1 MELVKRFSTITFSIV
16 IMAVGVYFFKFPNN
30 FCFGGVTGAATVI
43 AAVTPM
49 SAGDFTTAANLL
61 LLILAFFAVD
71 RRFAIDT
78 AYASVLL
85 SGLLMLLE
93 HMVPLSAPLSTQPLL
108 ELVFAIVLPAIGSAL
123 LFNIGASSGG
133 TDVLA
138 MMLKKHTQIKDTGI
152 ALLLCDLI
160 MVVAACFVFDI
171 QTALY
176 SFVGLVLKSMVIDNI
191 IQTITLCKAI
201 TVICND
207 PNPICVFIMKE
218 LHKGATVVSGY
229 GAYSHDLKYIVFTT
243 LTRRQALQ
251 LRLYIHREHMD
262 AFISASDTNEVF
274 GKGFSKV

>member
-133 TDVLA
+133 TDE
-138 MMLKKHTQIKDTGI
+138 IG
-152 ALLLCDLI
+152 
-160 MVVAACFVFDI
+160 
-171 QTALY
+171 
-176 SFVGLVLKSMVIDNI
+176 
-191 IQTITLCKAI
+191 
-201 TVICND
+201 
-207 PNPICVFIMKE
+207 
-218 LHKGATVVSGY
+218 
-229 GAYSHDLKYIVFTT
+229 
-243 LTRRQALQ
+243 R
-251 LRLYIHREHMD
+251 
-262 AFISASDTNEVF
+262 ASCGER
-274 GKGFSKV
+274 G

>member
-78 AYASVLL
+78 AYAIVLL

-207 PNPICVFIMKE
+207 PNPICDFIMKE